1 LIIDDHGVVDIRNIT
16 DKSHIPWP
24 AYWTLS
30 IVLPSFHGTMWR
42 WKSWFW
48 THPSTDDRCDVYHHP
63 IVTETYAC
71 LRSTKSSY
79 LSRSPKHTPKSEKNI
94 SVTYHLKITQVYP
107 NRISKISS
115 KHSKHHWPRL
125 ELSVAPWTLR
135 RSASRCSACEPD
147 PLEKAKTEDPKG
159 PRENDLHMV
168 GPWESQ
174 VGDHSLMNC
183 WIYEVYSQWDLRV
196 YIIVSVVW
204 LPVVGFIDCW
214 DKHDRTII

>member
-1 LIIDDHGVVDIRNIT
+1 MTCILNIVNSASLISWDHVAMKILVLNSSLYGWPLWCLPPSYRDWNICMFEVN
-16 DKSHIPWP
+16 KI
-24 AYWTLS
+24 
-30 IVLPSFHGTMWR
+30 IISFQ
-42 WKSWFW
+42 
-48 THPSTDDRCDVYHHP
+48 
-63 IVTETYAC
+63 ITETY
-71 LRSTKSSY
+71 
-79 LSRSPKHTPKSEKNI
+79 PKIWKKNI

-174 VGDHSLMNC
+174 VGDHNLMNC

-204 LPVVGFIDCW
+204 LPVVGFIDCCF
-214 DKHDRTII
+214 KHDRTI

>member
-1 LIIDDHGVVDIRNIT
+1 MWPCGDENLGFELIPLRMTVVMFTTILSWLKHMHVWGQQNHHIFPDHRNIPQNL
-16 DKSHIPWP
+16 K
-24 AYWTLS
+24 
-30 IVLPSFHGTMWR
+30 
-42 WKSWFW
+42 
-48 THPSTDDRCDVYHHP
+48 
-63 IVTETYAC
+63 
-71 LRSTKSSY
+71 
-79 LSRSPKHTPKSEKNI
+79 KNI